1 MENESVFSCPWF
13 AIHENNSYF
22 ELRNHQEQVVVLPI
36 VQASDLV
43 FVRVHRQLFSEAL
56 WELPAGAVEPSET
69 PLDAGMRELREETGI
84 RAFDPNLWRELDP
97 IAVMPNR
104 MSERAHVFLVH
115 LDEVQWTERSAHDDE
130 ITEVGRFDDQELM
143 QLLSSGSLNVALP
156 MAVALR
162 YLALR

>member
-1 MENESVFSCPWF
+1 MESESVFSCPWF
-13 AIHENNSYF
+13 TIHDKSSYF
-22 ELRNHQEQVVVLPI
+22 ELRNHHEQVVVLPI

-56 WELPAGAVEPSET
+56 WELPAGAVESGET
-69 PLDAGMRELREETGI
+69 PLDAGMRELMEETGI
-84 RAFDPNLWRELDP
+84 RAFDTDFWLELDP

-115 LDEVQWTERSAHDDE
+115 LNEAQWTERSAHDDE
-130 ITEVGRFDDQELM
+130 IAEVGRFDEQELM
-143 QLLSSGSLNVALP
+143 QMLSSGSLSVALP